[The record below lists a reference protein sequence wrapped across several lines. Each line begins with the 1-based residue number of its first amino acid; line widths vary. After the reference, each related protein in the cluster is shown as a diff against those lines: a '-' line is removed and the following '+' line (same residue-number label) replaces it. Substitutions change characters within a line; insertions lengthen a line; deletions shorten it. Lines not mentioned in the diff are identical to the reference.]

1 MNAQNNTLFD
11 PAAFLANAGLGR
23 RIVQVKAKGVFFSQ
37 GKPADCVFYLQ
48 TGRAKLT
55 VVSRAGKEATIALL
69 SAGEFIG
76 EESIAGAAG
85 LRMAT
90 AITAC
95 TALKIERVEMI
106 RVMHKQKVTFRY

>member
-1 MNAQNNTLFD
+1 MSCFSSSISVLAFAIVSKHSKQMESKEPSLIRLCGKKEEEWRSSHLSLFSGEN
-11 PAAFLANAGLGR
+11 LN
-23 RIVQVKAKGVFFSQ
+23 
-37 GKPADCVFYLQ
+37 
-48 TGRAKLT
+48 
-55 VVSRAGKEATIALL
+55 TIALL